1 MSLEK
6 LLKKIED
13 DGKEEINTLEKEYS
27 SLFQKI
33 EKEGSEKMKE
43 IKKIKET
50 EIEKEK
56 ERLKEEYEKEKNFLL
71 KMELLNTKKEVLLLS
86 TEYCKKEIKNISES
100 EKKELF
106 SKEIKEVKDFL
117 DENSLVFVALSKKKE
132 LTGLFPGV
140 PEKNIIEKK
149 SVMEDEFIVEGKRF
163 VLRVSLSEIIEKI
176 IEKEEGLLSEILFK
190 G

>member
-27 SLFQKI
+27 SLFGKI
-33 EKEGSEKMKE
+33 EKEGSEKIEEIRKAKE
-43 IKKIKET
+43 F

-56 ERLKEEYEKEKNFLL
+56 ERLKEEHEKEKEFLL
-71 KMELLNTKKEVLLLS
+71 KMELLNTKKEILS
-86 TEYCKKEIKNISES
+86 LSANQCKKEIKNISVS
-100 EKKELF
+100 EKEKFF
-106 SKEIKEVKDFL
+106 SKEIKEAKDFL
-117 DENSLVFVALSKKKE
+117 DENSLVFVATSKKKE
-132 LTGLFPGV
+132 MSILFPGV

-149 SVMEDEFIVEGKRF
+149 SIMEDEFIVEGKGF
-163 VLRVSLSEIIEKI
+163 VLRVSLSEIVDKI
-176 IEKEEGLLSEILFK
+176 IEKEEGVLSEILFK